1 MEVAEVGA
9 PGGKKVSRLLL
20 CHKSLLLF
28 FFVVCLPCVCV
39 MKTQSFEMACF
50 KHAVGMCDG

>member
-20 CHKSLLLF
+20 RKATKVFILSYF
-28 FFVVCLPCVCV
+28 FAL
-39 MKTQSFEMACF
+39 
-50 KHAVGMCDG
+50 HMCCDTP